1 MLAVYFLIIFIS
13 AAIVLAAVNVFTAYS
28 KEQNC
33 IGAAYRIINFLPFLL
48 FVFLTAIVVFV
59 SVLPQA

>member
-13 AAIVLAAVNVFTAYS
+13 AGISIAAVDTFIGYS
-28 KEQNC
+28 REQNC
-33 IGAAYRIINFLPFLL
+33 TGAAYRIINFLPFLL
-48 FVFLTAIVVFV
+48 FVFFTAIVVFV